1 MSPGGGVDSAMASVE
16 ERVQFKE
23 GDGVGC
29 DIEGVG
35 SEFLELRIGGA
46 EDGEESIAVGIV
58 GFGGQIG
65 ACDVA
70 GAAVDDDSGSY
81 GVGFGGVVHCEN
93 YGGRGERTVGEME

>member
-1 MSPGGGVDSAMASVE
+1 MAGVE
-16 ERVQFKE
+16 EWVQLEE

-35 SEFLELRIGGA
+35 SGFLKLGIGRA

-58 GFGGQIG
+58 GFRGQIR

-70 GAAVDDDSGSY
+70 GAAVNDDSGGY
-81 GVGFGGVVHCEN
+81 GVGFGGVVHFEDW
-93 YGGRGERTVGEME
+93 GDEDERLIRRIEMALH